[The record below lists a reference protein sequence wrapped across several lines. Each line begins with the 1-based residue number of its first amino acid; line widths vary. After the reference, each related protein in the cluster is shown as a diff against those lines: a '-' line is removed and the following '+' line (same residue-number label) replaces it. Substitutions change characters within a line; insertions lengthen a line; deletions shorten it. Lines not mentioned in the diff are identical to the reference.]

1 MYVQIGGSMNSIG
14 LRIKY
19 YWTKIKKT
27 QEQLA
32 EDADVSVSLIAKVET
47 NYASAS
53 INTIIKIAKALEV
66 PVGYLIESREEAEE
80 TRRNIINRLAECEK
94 FVLYIVEDVIDT
106 MITSISKHMEEW

>member
-1 MYVQIGGSMNSIG
+1 MNNIGV
-14 LRIKY
+14 RIKHY
-19 YWTKIKKT
+19 RMKIEKT

-47 NYASAS
+47 NHASAS
-53 INTIIKIAKALEV
+53 LNTIIKIAKALEV
-66 PVGYLIESREEAEE
+66 PVGYLIESQVEAEA

-94 FVLYIVEDVIDT
+94 FVLCIVEDVLDT